1 MLNMAVEKAQT
12 ATGRSSERMKNLSRL
27 LRYILVRGVVL
38 LITVTIGI
46 YLTIIIANGG
56 GYVDEIRKASIRE
69 QVSLSLQGNELL
81 RDYTVEERKAYE
93 ERLLELEY
101 KKLDL
106 DKPFWQRSHKYLW
119 NGMTLNFGRAYY
131 LLSDSGSSEVRYI
144 LGERLFPTLLL
155 MASGQLLLFF
165 ISITF
170 ALFLSRRYGSPLD
183 KLVVAL
189 APMSAAP
196 AWFFGIFL
204 ILIFA
209 AFLGWLPFGGLVSA
223 PPPNEPLAYALSVL
237 KHLVLPVSAIVIS
250 SVFLTSYHWRTFFLI
265 YSSEDYVDMAKAKG
279 LTSSQIERRYVLR
292 PTLPTIITSFALTL
306 ISLWTGAIVLETV
319 FNWPGIGRL
328 TQEAINMFDTP
339 VLVAVTVLYA
349 YLLAITV
356 FLLDIIYALVD
367 PRVKLGAEGNGS

>member
-119 NGMTLNFGRAYY
+119 NGMTLNFGRADY

-196 AWFFGIFL
+196 AWFFGIF
-204 ILIFA
+204 
-209 AFLGWLPFGGLVSA
+209 
-223 PPPNEPLAYALSVL
+223 
-237 KHLVLPVSAIVIS
+237 
-250 SVFLTSYHWRTFFLI
+250 
-265 YSSEDYVDMAKAKG
+265 
-279 LTSSQIERRYVLR
+279 
-292 PTLPTIITSFALTL
+292 
-306 ISLWTGAIVLETV
+306 
-319 FNWPGIGRL
+319 
-328 TQEAINMFDTP
+328 
-339 VLVAVTVLYA
+339 
-349 YLLAITV
+349 
-356 FLLDIIYALVD
+356 
-367 PRVKLGAEGNGS
+367 

>member
-12 ATGRSSERMKNLSRL
+12 AAGRSSERMRNLSRL
-27 LRYILVRGVVL
+27 LRYILVRGIVL

-56 GYVDEIRKASIRE
+56 GYVDDMRKAQIRE
-69 QVSLSLQGNELL
+69 SVSMQMQGNEAM
-81 RDYTVEERKAYE
+81 RDMSKAERDAFYE
-93 ERLLELEY
+93 REVALEIE
-101 KKLDL
+101 KLGL
-106 DKPFWQRSHKYLW
+106 DRPFWQRAHEYLW
-119 NGMTLNFGRAYY
+119 NGMTLNFGRADY
-131 LLSDSGSSEVRYI
+131 LLSDSGSSEVRNI

-165 ISITF
+165 VSITF

-183 KLVVAL
+183 KLVVAM

-223 PPPNEPLAYALSVL
+223 PPPKEPLAYALSVL
-237 KHLVLPVSAIVIS
+237 KHLILPVSAIVVS

-279 LTSSQIERRYVLR
+279 LSSSQIERRYVLR

-356 FLLDIIYALVD
+356 FLLDIIYAIVD
-367 PRVKLGAEGNGS
+367 PRVKLGAEGNRS